1 MPASSGSGTSNTTTV
16 TASESAVP
24 ECKVPELRFCEVPGL
39 VYSAEALVG
48 VRPFSGACCS
58 AVRVRFSG
66 LAVRRCVSVF
76 RDLLCGGARLFG
88 GTWLFGGGVGRSL
101 PLAGGRPERALR
113 LLTRCRG
120 RGMRR
125 AGPRERCR
133 GVAMRRQPLLRSRSI
148 AASEGMPTAARS
160 RMWVFALRIAEVS
173 GSPGSIR

>member
-1 MPASSGSGTSNTTTV
+1 MQSPGTSLLRGSGTRLFGG
-16 TASESAVP
+16 AVGRGAA
-24 ECKVPELRFCEVPGL
+24 VFRGL
-39 VYSAEALVG
+39 LCGGAC
-48 VRPFSGACCS
+48 PFSGACCAAVRGCS
-58 AVRVRFSG
+58 AGRVRFSG
-66 LAVRRCVSVF
+66 LAVRRCAAVR
-76 RDLLCGGARLFG
+76 RDLVIRRGRWPEPA
-88 GTWLFGGGVGRSL
+88 VGRR
-101 PLAGGRPERALR
+101 GRPERALR

>member
-1 MPASSGSGTSNTTTV
+1 MPASSGSGTSNTTTS

-39 VYSAEALVG
+39 VYSAGTLVR
-48 VRPFSGACCS
+48 VRPFSGACCA
-58 AVRVRFSG
+58 AVRVRFPG
-66 LAVRRCVSVF
+66 LAVRRCAAVR
-76 RDLLCGGARLFG
+76 RDLVIRRGRWPEPA
-88 GTWLFGGGVGRSL
+88 VGRR
-101 PLAGGRPERALR
+101 GRPERALR